1 MTNTAKPLH
10 ESRDANQVLDET
22 VKVRDVELNAI
33 EEIVKKLRED
43 VAQDRLTKNLKSRMN
58 GYQLKQEGNTHQ
70 LSSAIYVT
78 LEQMNL

>member
-58 GYQLKQEGNTHQ
+58 GYQQRQEGTTQQ
-70 LSSAIYVT
+70 LSSARNAT
-78 LEQMNL
+78 LAQTTL